1 MRLYKIIKRK
11 FDIILSFFL
20 LLIFSPFFIVIMF
33 FLTQTAEGEVF
44 YFQERVGKNLKN
56 FHIWKFATMLKNSL
70 NMGSG
75 SITVR
80 NDPRVTSIGRFLRIT
95 KINEFPQ
102 LINVLRGEMS
112 FVGPRPLL
120 KSTFNLYS
128 SDIKETIMKNRP
140 GITGIGSVFFRDE
153 EKLISN
159 FEGDKHEYYKF
170 KIAPYKGALEKWY
183 LNKISFLTD
192 LKILILTLIS
202 LFFSSKKLIL
212 FFFKD
217 IPTPPNFC

>member
-1 MRLYKIIKRK
+1 MRFYKIIKRK

-20 LLIFSPFFIVIMF
+20 LLIFSPFFFIIMF
-33 FLTQTAEGEVF
+33 FLKQTAEGEVF
-44 YFQERVGKNLKN
+44 YFQERVGKDLKN

-75 SITVR
+75 SITIR
-80 NDPRVTSIGRFLRIT
+80 NDPRVTSVGRFLRIT

-102 LINVLRGEMS
+102 LINVFKGEMS

-120 KSTFNLYS
+120 KSTFNLYG
-128 SDIKETIMKNRP
+128 SDTKETIMKNRP

-159 FEGDKHEYYKF
+159 YEGDKHKYYKF

-183 LNKISFLTD
+183 LNNISFLTD
-192 LKILILTLIS
+192 LKILVLTLIS
-202 LFFSSKKLIL
+202 LFFSSQKLIL

-217 IPTPPNFC
+217 IPTPPNFS